1 MEAENEFYGIIL
13 LIYWSPFPLPSV
25 CVQGMES
32 VKREI
37 DVVDDGTY
45 RAPSQLRK
53 RSEFSFKG
61 GESENRVF
69 EANEYVPFYLFIT
82 MAWYVFPFANNV
94 CPFSHT
100 WNY

>member
-1 MEAENEFYGIIL
+1 M
-13 LIYWSPFPLPSV
+13 
-25 CVQGMES
+25 
-32 VKREI
+32 KREI

-61 GESENRVF
+61 GESDNRVF

-82 MAWYVFPFANNV
+82 TTWLTEVFPFTDNAMCVHSAVLETIRKYNQLI
-94 CPFSHT
+94 
-100 WNY
+100 